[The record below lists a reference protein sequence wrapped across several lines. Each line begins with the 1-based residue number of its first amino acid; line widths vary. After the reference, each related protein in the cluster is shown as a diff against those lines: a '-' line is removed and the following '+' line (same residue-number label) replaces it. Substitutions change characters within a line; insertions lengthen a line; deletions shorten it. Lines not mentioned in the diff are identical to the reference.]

1 MKSVLA
7 HTRHRDPS
15 HSDKCAILLKLPLP
29 SLAACYWGPLVTEV
43 QEEES
48 GSGKKQSA
56 RIRFIEQFLRQGQQ
70 GRLAGLLLGQ
80 LDAFN
85 RIATTFG
92 HDECET
98 FCARYSERLRDILP
112 PRTPII
118 RLSERRFAVLV
129 DCDSMSKVM
138 DVAVALTEDNP
149 PQLEVGGD
157 HFLVDVT
164 LGIAVFPS
172 HADDA
177 ATLFRR
183 AELALKEAREKELAY
198 DIYRPDATQQQ
209 AALWKFES
217 ELQSAVARGQLE
229 VYYQPKVEIASQRVC
244 GVEALVRWRTES
256 GNFVPAS
263 DFIPLAEANGAI
275 VPLTWLVFERIV
287 EQLNHWEAIRT
298 PFSIA
303 VNVSPQILSHGDF
316 LTRAKALKAAL
327 DERKMHLTI
336 ELTEDSLVQSDAS
349 TLASIDRLRK
359 LGVDLAIDD
368 FGKGY
373 SSLTYLKQIPA
384 AEIKIDKRFIGTVA
398 VDETDKQIVK
408 TVIALAHALGMRV
421 VAEGVDSAE
430 AIAAIG
436 ELGCE
441 MAQGFYIGRP
451 MRGDLIVEWI
461 EHYAATTMR
470 KTPVSRE
477 WPEHAR
483 A

>member
-1 MKSVLA
+1 MES
-7 HTRHRDPS
+7 
-15 HSDKCAILLKLPLP
+15 LPP
-29 SLAACYWGPLVTEV
+29 EA
-43 QEEES
+43 QEES
-48 GSGKKQSA
+48 STGKKPNA

-92 HDECET
+92 HERCDA
-98 FCARYSERLRDILP
+98 FCASYTERLREVLP
-112 PRTPII
+112 ARTPII
-118 RLSERRFAVLV
+118 RLSERRFAVVV

-138 DVAVALTEDNP
+138 DIAVKLTEDDP

-157 HFLVDVT
+157 QFLVDVT

-172 HADDA
+172 HADNA

-183 AELALKEAREKELAY
+183 AELALKEAREKELAF

-209 AALWKFES
+209 AALWKFET
-217 ELQSAVARGQLE
+217 ELQSAVAKGQLE
-229 VYYQPKVEIASQRVC
+229 VYYQPKVELATNRVC
-244 GVEALVRWRTES
+244 GVEALVRWRTDS

-263 DFIPLAEANGAI
+263 DFIPLAETNGAI
-275 VPLTWLVFERIV
+275 VPLTWLVFERIIA
-287 EQLNHWEAIRT
+287 QLATWGSVPEA
-298 PFSIA
+298 FSVA
-303 VNVSPQILSHGDF
+303 VNVSPQILAHPDF
-316 LTRAKALKAAL
+316 TQRVKALKSAL
-327 DERKMHLTI
+327 DERKLKLTI
-336 ELTEDSLVQSDAS
+336 ELTEDSLVQGNAS
-349 TLASIDRLRK
+349 SLASIERLRK
-359 LGVDLAIDD
+359 LGIDLAIDD

-430 AIAAIG
+430 AVAAIA
-436 ELGCE
+436 ELECE
-441 MAQGFYIGRP
+441 MAQGFFIGRP
-451 MRGDLIVEWI
+451 MRGDLVPEWM
-461 EHYAATTMR
+461 EHYASSATMR
-470 KTPVSRE
+470 RARPTRE
-477 WPEHAR
+477 LADQSHH
-483 A
+483 

>member
-1 MKSVLA
+1 MLVGF
-7 HTRHRDPS
+7 P
-15 HSDKCAILLKLPLP
+15 
-29 SLAACYWGPLVTEV
+29 VTEA
-43 QEEES
+43 QEETVT
-48 GSGKKQSA
+48 GKKQNS

-92 HDECET
+92 HERCDA
-98 FCARYSERLRDILP
+98 FCAEYSERLREILP

-118 RLSERRFAVLV
+118 RLSERRFALLV

-138 DVAVALTEDNP
+138 DIATTLTEDNP

-157 HFLVDVT
+157 EFLVDVT
-164 LGIAVFPS
+164 LGIAVYPS

-183 AELALKEAREKELAY
+183 AELALKEAREKELAF

-209 AALWKFES
+209 AALWKFET
-217 ELQSAVARGQLE
+217 ELQSAVTNRNLE
-229 VYYQPKVEIASQRVC
+229 VYYQPKIEIASRRVC

-263 DFIPLAEANGAI
+263 DFIPLAETNGAI
-275 VPLTWLVFERIV
+275 VPLTWLVFDRIV
-287 EQLNHWEAIRT
+287 AQIAEWDALPES
-298 PFSIA
+298 FSVA
-303 VNVSPQILSHGDF
+303 VNVSPQILAHAEF
-316 LTRAKALKAAL
+316 TTRVKVLQAAL
-327 DERKMHLTI
+327 DERKLKLMI
-336 ELTEDSLVQSDAS
+336 ELTEDSLVQGDAS
-349 TLASIDRLRK
+349 SLASIERLRK
-359 LGVDLAIDD
+359 LGVDLSIDD

-384 AEIKIDKRFIGTVA
+384 AEIKIDKRFISTVA
-398 VDETDKQIVK
+398 IDETDKQIVK

-430 AIAAIG
+430 SIAAITD
-436 ELGCE
+436 LQCE
-441 MAQGFYIGRP
+441 MAQGFFIGRP
-451 MRGDLIVEWI
+451 MRGDLIPEWM
-461 EHYAATTMR
+461 EHYASSSTMR
-470 KTPVSRE
+470 RMAVVRE
-477 WPEHAR
+477 WPEKKASV
-483 A
+483 

>member
-1 MKSVLA
+1 VS
-7 HTRHRDPS
+7 
-15 HSDKCAILLKLPLP
+15 
-29 SLAACYWGPLVTEV
+29 EV
-43 QEEES
+43 QEDS

-56 RIRFIEQFLRQGQQ
+56 RVRFIEQFLREGQQ
-70 GRLAGLLLGQ
+70 NRLAGLLLGQ

-92 HDECET
+92 HEHCEA
-98 FCARYSERLRDILP
+98 FCARYSEGLREILP

-118 RLSERRFAVLV
+118 RLSERRFAVLL

-138 DVAVALTEDNP
+138 DAAVALTEENP
-149 PQLEVGGD
+149 PQLEVSGD

-164 LGIAVFPS
+164 LGIAVYPS

-209 AALWKFES
+209 AALWKLES
-217 ELQSAVARGQLE
+217 ELQNAVQRGELE
-229 VYYQPKVEIASQRVC
+229 VYYQPKVEVASRRVR

-263 DFIPLAEANGAI
+263 DFIPLAESTGII
-275 VPLTWLVFERIV
+275 VPLTWLVFDRIV
-287 EQLNHWEAIRT
+287 EQLAQWGEIPG
-298 PFSIA
+298 PFSVA
-303 VNVSPQILSHGDF
+303 VNVSPQILGNTEF
-316 LTRAKALKAAL
+316 LARVKLLKTAL
-327 DERKMHLTI
+327 DERNMGLTI
-336 ELTEDSLVQSDAS
+336 ELTEDSLVQGDAS
-349 TLASIDRLRK
+349 SLASIERLRK
-359 LGVDLAIDD
+359 LGVDLSIDD

-384 AEIKIDKRFIGTVA
+384 AEIKIDKRFIGTIA
-398 VDETDKQIVK
+398 LDETDREIVK

-430 AIAAIG
+430 NIAVVA
-436 ELGCE
+436 ELECE
-441 MAQGFYIGRP
+441 MAQGFFIGRP
-451 MRGDLIVEWI
+451 MRGNLVPEWI
-461 EHYAATTMR
+461 EHYASMTTTR
-470 KTPVSRE
+470 KSLVVRDQPA
-477 WPEHAR
+477 PEPAHA
-483 A
+483 

>member
-1 MKSVLA
+1 
-7 HTRHRDPS
+7 
-15 HSDKCAILLKLPLP
+15 
-29 SLAACYWGPLVTEV
+29 VTDV
-43 QEEES
+43 QHEES
-48 GSGKKQSA
+48 NSGNKQSA
-56 RIRFIEQFLRQGQQ
+56 RIRFIEQFLRGGQRN
-70 GRLAGLLLGQ
+70 RLAGLLLGQ

-92 HDECET
+92 HEQCEA
-98 FCARYSERLRDILP
+98 FCASYSERLRDLLP

-149 PQLEVGGD
+149 PQLEVAGD

-183 AELALKEAREKELAY
+183 AELALKEAREKELAF

-229 VYYQPKVEIASQRVC
+229 VYFQPKVEIAAQRVC
-244 GVEALVRWRTES
+244 GVEALVRWRTQS
-256 GNFVPAS
+256 GNFVPAT
-263 DFIPLAEANGAI
+263 DFIPLAESNGAI
-275 VPLTWLVFERIV
+275 VPLTWLVFDRII
-287 EQLNHWEAIRT
+287 EQLKAWDGIRT
-298 PFSIA
+298 PFSMA
-303 VNVSPQILSHGDF
+303 VNVSPQLLTHAEF
-316 LTRAKALKAAL
+316 LPRVKALKEAL
-327 DERKMHLTI
+327 DDRKMNLTV

-349 TLASIDRLRK
+349 SLASIERLRK
-359 LGVDLAIDD
+359 LGIELAIDD

-384 AEIKIDKRFIGTVA
+384 AEIKIDKRFIGA
-398 VDETDKQIVK
+398 IAIDETDKQIVK

-430 AIAAIG
+430 AVRAVA
-436 ELGCE
+436 ELKCE

-451 MRGDLIVEWI
+451 MRGDLIVDWI
-461 EHYAATTMR
+461 EQYAVINPLR
-470 KTPVSRE
+470 KTPIVRE
-477 WPEHAR
+477 WPER
-483 A
+483 GRVQPPLGSRLE

>member
-1 MKSVLA
+1 MEP
-7 HTRHRDPS
+7 PS
-15 HSDKCAILLKLPLP
+15 AE
-29 SLAACYWGPLVTEV
+29 A
-43 QEEES
+43 QEES
-48 GSGKKQSA
+48 ASGKRPNA

-92 HDECET
+92 HERCDA
-98 FCARYSERLRDILP
+98 FCASYSERLREILP

-118 RLSERRFAVLV
+118 RLSERRFAVVV

-138 DVAVALTEDNP
+138 DIAVKLTEDNP

-157 HFLVDVT
+157 QFLVDVT

-172 HADDA
+172 HADNA

-183 AELALKEAREKELAY
+183 AELALKEAREKELPF

-209 AALWKFES
+209 AALWKFET
-217 ELQSAVARGQLE
+217 ELQSAVAKGQLE
-229 VYYQPKVEIASQRVC
+229 VYYQPKVELATNRVC
-244 GVEALVRWRTES
+244 GVEALVRWRTDS
-256 GNFVPAS
+256 GNFVPAG

-275 VPLTWLVFERIV
+275 VPLTWLVFERIIA
-287 EQLNHWEAIRT
+287 QLATWDSLPDA
-298 PFSIA
+298 FSVA
-303 VNVSPQILSHGDF
+303 VNVSPQILAHPDF
-316 LTRAKALKAAL
+316 TQRVKALKTAL
-327 DERKMHLTI
+327 DDRKLRLTI
-336 ELTEDSLVQSDAS
+336 ELTEDSLVQGNAS
-349 TLASIDRLRK
+349 TLASIERLRK
-359 LGVDLAIDD
+359 LGVDLSIDD

-430 AIAAIG
+430 AVAAIA
-436 ELGCE
+436 ELECE
-441 MAQGFYIGRP
+441 MAQGFFIGRP
-451 MRGDLIVEWI
+451 MRGDLVPEWM
-461 EHYAATTMR
+461 EHYSSSATMR
-470 KTPVSRE
+470 R
-477 WPEHAR
+477 AR
-483 A
+483 LKRDLADQAHH